1 MLESRDI
8 RESASVLVRDGE
20 VRRAAV
26 EGADV
31 QKIRRLL
38 ALADVP
44 IDLID
49 LFVDPVRKVRKT
61 EFYESL
67 DPDMR
72 FAIASAEKVE
82 IEGEI

>member
-44 IDLID
+44 FDLIK
-49 LFVDPVRKVRKT
+49 LFVDPIRKVKKS
-61 EFYESL
+61 EFYEDL
-67 DPDMR
+67 DSDMR
-72 FAIASAEKVE
+72 FAIASAEKIE